1 MMQYLYL
8 TIDSEKE
15 IYNQEEITS
24 VEKPRVIVLDM
35 NYDCA
40 KSPIDCGDDATIVS
54 MWNKDSSESL
64 DKEN

>member
-1 MMQYLYL
+1 MQYLYL

-15 IYNQEEITS
+15 IYNQEEIVN
-24 VEKPRVIVLDM
+24 VEKPRVVVLDM

-40 KSPIDCGDDATIVS
+40 KSPIDHDDGAIIVS
-54 MWNKDSSESL
+54 MWNQESSESS

>member
-1 MMQYLYL
+1 MQYLYL
-8 TIDSEKE
+8 TINSEKE
-15 IYNQEEITS
+15 IYNQDEITS

-40 KSPIDCGDDATIVS
+40 KSPIDRGDGAIIVS
-54 MWNKDSSESL
+54 MWNQESSESL